1 MHDPH
6 KLHLALIKHILRYV
20 KGTLSSGLHI
30 GVGSISSRKDSDA
43 DWVGWSYS
51 QHSTSRYYTYLGDDI
66 ISSLSKLPTMVSCS
80 SAEAEYRAVAH
91 AVAECCEI
99 RQLL

>member
-1 MHDPH
+1 M
-6 KLHLALIKHILRYV
+6 
-20 KGTLSSGLHI
+20 
-30 GVGSISSRKDSDA
+30 DSDA

-51 QHSTSRYYTYLGDDI
+51 QHSTSRYYAYLGDDI
-66 ISSLSKLPTMVSCS
+66 ISSSSKLQTMVSCS